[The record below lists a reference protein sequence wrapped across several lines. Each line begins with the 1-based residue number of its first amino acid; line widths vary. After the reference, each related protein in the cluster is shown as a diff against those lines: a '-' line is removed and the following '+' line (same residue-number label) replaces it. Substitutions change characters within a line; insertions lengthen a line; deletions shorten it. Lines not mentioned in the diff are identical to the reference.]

1 MRRRAI
7 LTAALLC
14 VLGLTATASAARP
27 QVFQFSFD
35 DPAIEA
41 GEAAFVSDVCG
52 FPVEVDLEGKVVVH
66 IFGGGRTVQVDSYSI
81 RGLYT
86 NPANGKTWRL
96 VDAGPD
102 RVYVRDGELF
112 LGITGRSLTGS
123 GVIGLVVIDL
133 ATGEAVFTAGNERGF
148 YVDTICAALA

>member
-14 VLGLTATASAARP
+14 LLGLTATASAARP

-35 DPAIEA
+35 DPALEA
-41 GEAAFVSDVCG
+41 EEVAFVSDICG

-66 IFGGGRTVQVDSYSI
+66 IFDGGRTVEVDNYNL

-86 NPANGKTWRL
+86 NPANGETWRL

-112 LGITGRSLTGS
+112 VGITGRSLTGS

-133 ATGEAVFTAGNERGF
+133 ATGEAVLIAGNDRGF
-148 YVDTICAALA
+148 YVDNLCAALA